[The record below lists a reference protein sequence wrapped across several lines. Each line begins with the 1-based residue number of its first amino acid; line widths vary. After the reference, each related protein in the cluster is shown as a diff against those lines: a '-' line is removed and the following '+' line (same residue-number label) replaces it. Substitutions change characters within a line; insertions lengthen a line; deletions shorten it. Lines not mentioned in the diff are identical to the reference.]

1 MSETLSAA
9 NVHDQIRVT
18 VDVPDNSSN
27 TKRVFRVVRR
37 QIVTDH
43 ECHTL
48 VQIYRFMYKFF
59 HSPILEISS
68 TDSYQRHRDRG
79 SGGWT
84 GRPT

>member
-27 TKRVFRVVRR
+27 TKRVFWVVRR
-37 QIVTDH
+37 QTVTDH

-48 VQIYRFMYKFF
+48 V
-59 HSPILEISS
+59 
-68 TDSYQRHRDRG
+68 
-79 SGGWT
+79 
-84 GRPT
+84 

>member
-27 TKRVFRVVRR
+27 TKRVFWVVRR

-48 VQIYRFMYKFF
+48 VYIIDLCTNSFMRLF
-59 HSPILEISS
+59 
-68 TDSYQRHRDRG
+68 
-79 SGGWT
+79 
-84 GRPT
+84 